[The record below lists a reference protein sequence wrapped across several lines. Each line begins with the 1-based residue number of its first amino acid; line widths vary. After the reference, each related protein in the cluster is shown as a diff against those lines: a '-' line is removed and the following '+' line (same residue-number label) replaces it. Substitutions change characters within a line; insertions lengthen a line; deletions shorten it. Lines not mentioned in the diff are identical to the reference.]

1 MSNTTNRILALIKE
15 NSLTKAR
22 LERECGFSNGTIG
35 NWEKGRNK
43 PSYGAIVKI
52 ANFFSVSEDYLLGKS
67 ESNAVRVP
75 VLGTIPAGIPLE
87 AIEDITDYEEVPQD
101 WARGGKE
108 FFALKI
114 KGESMMPE
122 YRDGDVII
130 LRKQNS
136 CDNNEDCAVMVNG
149 SDATFK
155 RVEWLKGGVLL
166 KPLNPVFES
175 KFYTNE
181 EIENLPVKIIGV
193 FWELRRSRRR

>member
-1 MSNTTNRILALIKE
+1 MFWENFINLCNENNVSPNAVAKAIGISSASVTYWKQGSTPRATAIK
-15 NSLTKAR
+15 
-22 LERECGFSNGTIG
+22 
-35 NWEKGRNK
+35 
-43 PSYGAIVKI
+43 KI
-52 ANFFSVSEDYLLGKS
+52 ANYFSVSEDYLLGKS

-130 LRKQNS
+130 LRKQSS

-149 SDATFK
+149 CDATFK
-155 RVEWLKGGVLL
+155 RVEWLKNGVLL
-166 KPLNPVFES
+166 KPLNPVFDT
-175 KFYTNE
+175 KFYSGE

-193 FWELRRSRRR
+193 FWELRRSRKR